1 MATALQNTART
12 PTPFCSFLNPSLF
25 PSMLPQSSGQWV
37 GCVAVDA
44 GGDWMV
50 CAGSMAPSIY
60 RLTSNNKIASLPVPP
75 HVATQAAIF
84 TKDRVSFF
92 AKL

>member
-1 MATALQNTART
+1 
-12 PTPFCSFLNPSLF
+12 
-25 PSMLPQSSGQWV
+25 
-37 GCVAVDA
+37 
-44 GGDWMV
+44 MV